1 MKGEAV
7 MKNLSTAVNINKKDS
22 ITYSRL
28 HIGDYLLPADFEER
42 VIPPFKVRYI
52 TLGCCE

>member
-1 MKGEAV
+1 MKS
-7 MKNLSTAVNINKKDS
+7 LSTAVNTNKKDS
-22 ITYSRL
+22 ITYSLL